1 MRKAGAAPM
10 GTMNQIRETFARCR
24 SARLLAAVLAL
35 AVTGATAQPAGNTPP
50 CAGAGDLLCSDI
62 GAPGEG
68 PEDEDSEDTAERHT
82 APDDGADASRP
93 DTLADTPAGAIA
105 GADDGPTGDVV
116 PRRRPAAEDRPAV
129 EAEGLRPRRRADS
142 ALEGRSQRPRPRAD
156 ALDIPEPDRQAVPA
170 RPRAPFLERE
180 GE

>member
-1 MRKAGAAPM
+1 M
-10 GTMNQIRETFARCR
+10 GTMNRIRETFAGCC

-35 AVTGATAQPAGNTPP
+35 DVTGALAQPAGDGPP

-62 GAPGEG
+62 GAPGQDPSAGAER
-68 PEDEDSEDTAERHT
+68 DTA
-82 APDDGADASRP
+82 PGDGAGAPRP
-93 DTLADTPAGAIA
+93 GTPAGAIA

-116 PRRRPAAEDRPAV
+116 PRRRPAAEDSPAV
-129 EAEGLRPRRRADS
+129 EADGLRPRRRADP

-156 ALDIPEPDRQAVPA
+156 VLDIPEPERQAAPA